1 MRSPEEIGKII
12 LQLKGEMSL
21 RDFAQ
26 KCDISHTTI
35 DNLIKG
41 KDFRTKKPTQPK
53 VATIKKIAEACGVSI
68 SYIIG
73 EEETSTS
80 TPFPTNIHPVKSKKF
95 PILGEIACGKPI
107 FADENH
113 ESYISASSEIK
124 ADWCLVAR
132 GDSMIGARIHD
143 GDIVFIHEQS
153 IVENG
158 EIAAVIIGD
167 EATLKRW
174 YYYPDKEKLVL
185 NAENPAYEPL
195 VYTGEELNEIRC
207 LGKAVCFMSNL

>member
-1 MRSPEEIGKII
+1 MASRSKII
-12 LQLKGEMSL
+12 RPDFSERVRELRTQHNMTQKELGERVNKSESAVRMWELGKSQPDL
-21 RDFAQ
+21 DTVALLCETFQ
-26 KCDISHTTI
+26 ISA
-35 DNLIKG
+35 DYLILTSVN
-41 KDFRTKKPTQPK
+41 TKFPSNIFP
-53 VATIKKIAEACGVSI
+53 IK
-68 SYIIG
+68 
-73 EEETSTS
+73 T
-80 TPFPTNIHPVKSKKF
+80 KKF

-107 FADENH
+107 FANEDH

-143 GDIVFIHEQS
+143 GDIVFIREQS

-158 EIAAVIIGD
+158 EIAAVMIGD

-174 YYYPDKEKLVL
+174 YYYPDKGKLIL